1 MAVEAPILVVDD
13 DPKIVSLICLYLERE
28 GFRTISAPDGQTAL
42 DLASK
47 HHPLLVVLDILLPG
61 LSGYDVCKR
70 LRDSSDVPVIMLT
83 AKVEEED
90 KLAGLTFGAD
100 DYLTKPFSPRELVAR
115 VKAILRRTGVLN
127 ERRPKLHLHGVEVDV
142 DRHRVRVDG
151 QEVYLTAFEFKL
163 LVALMEFPG
172 RVFSRE
178 QLLAQ
183 VYSYDEMY
191 VVDRTID
198 VHIGKL
204 RQKIEKDAARPQRIL
219 TIRGVGYKFREAG
232 NEEWAG

>member
-1 MAVEAPILVVDD
+1 MQQDLKILVVDD
-13 DPKIVSLICLYLERE
+13 DPKIVSLICLYLERD
-28 GFRTISAPDGQTAL
+28 GFTTVSAGDGAHVL
-42 DLASK
+42 DIFTREQ
-47 HHPLLVVLDILLPG
+47 PCLVVLDLMLPHVSG
-61 LSGYDVCKR
+61 LELCRR
-70 LRDSSDVPVIMLT
+70 LRERADVPVLMLT
-83 AKVEEED
+83 AKIEEED
-90 KLAGLTFGAD
+90 KLAGLSLGAD
-100 DYLTKPFSPRELVAR
+100 DYMTKPFSPRELGAR
-115 VKAILRRTGVLN
+115 VRAILRRTGILN
-127 ERRPKLHLHGVEVDV
+127 ERRPKLNLHGIEVDM
-142 DRHRVRVDG
+142 DKHRVKVEG
-151 QEVYLTAFEFKL
+151 KEVYLTAFEFKL

-183 VYSYDEMY
+183 VYAYDEMY

-204 RQKIEKDAARPQRIL
+204 RQKVELDAARPERIL

>member
-1 MAVEAPILVVDD
+1 MAQDAPILVVDD

-28 GFRTISAPDGQTAL
+28 GFRTVSAAEGAAAFDLVTKHRPCLIVL
-42 DLASK
+42 DLM
-47 HHPLLVVLDILLPG
+47 LPG
-61 LSGYDVCKR
+61 VSGMEICRR
-70 LRDSSDVPVIMLT
+70 LRERNDTPVLMLT

-90 KLAGLTFGAD
+90 KLAGLAVGAD
-100 DYLTKPFSPRELVAR
+100 DYMTKPFSPRELVAR

-127 ERRPKLHLHGVEVDV
+127 ERRPRLSLHGVEVDL
-142 DRHRVRVDG
+142 DRHRVKVEG
-151 QEVYLTAFEFKL
+151 EEVYLTAFEFKL

-172 RVFSRE
+172 RVFGRE

-204 RQKIEKDAARPQRIL
+204 RQKVETDPTRPERIL
-219 TIRGVGYKFREAG
+219 TVRGVGYKFREAG
-232 NEEWAG
+232 NVEWTS

>member
-1 MAVEAPILVVDD
+1 MPQEPPVLVVDD

-28 GFRTISAPDGQTAL
+28 GFATVCGGDGEEAMVLAMQHHPQLIVL
-42 DLASK
+42 DLM
-47 HHPLLVVLDILLPG
+47 LPG
-61 LSGYDVCKR
+61 LSGTEVCRR
-70 LRDSSDVPVIMLT
+70 LRERSDVPILMLT

-90 KLAGLTFGAD
+90 KLHGLALGAD
-100 DYLTKPFSPRELVAR
+100 DYMTKPFSPREVVAR
-115 VKAILRRTGVLN
+115 VKAILRRTGTRS
-127 ERRPKLHLHGVEVDV
+127 ERRPRLSLHGVEVDR
-142 DRHRVRVDG
+142 DRHRVQVDG
-151 QEVYLTAFEFKL
+151 REVYLTAFEFKL

-183 VYSYDEMY
+183 VYTYDEMY

-198 VHIGKL
+198 VHVGKL
-204 RQKIEKDAARPQRIL
+204 RQKIEVDPTRPERII
-219 TIRGVGYKFREAG
+219 TVRGVGYKFREAG

>member
-1 MAVEAPILVVDD
+1 MPQDAPILVVDD

-28 GFRTISAPDGQTAL
+28 GFKTVSATDGTAAL
-42 DLASK
+42 DEVARQR
-47 HHPLLVVLDILLPG
+47 PCLVVLDLMLPG
-61 LSGYDVCKR
+61 VSGLEVCRR
-70 LRDSSDVPVIMLT
+70 LRERGDTPVLMLT
-83 AKVEEED
+83 AKIEEED
-90 KLAGLTFGAD
+90 KLAGLSIGAD
-100 DYLTKPFSPRELVAR
+100 DYMTKPFSPRELVAR
-115 VKAILRRTGVLN
+115 AKAILRRTGQTG
-127 ERRPKLHLHGVEVDV
+127 ERRPKLMMHGVEVDL
-142 DRHRVRVDG
+142 DRHRVKVDG

-172 RVFSRE
+172 RVFGRD

-204 RQKIEKDAARPQRIL
+204 RQKVETDPARPDRIL
-219 TIRGVGYKFREAG
+219 TVRGVGYKFREAG
-232 NEEWAG
+232 TEEWTG

>member
-1 MAVEAPILVVDD
+1 MAQEAPILVVDD

-28 GFRTISAPDGQTAL
+28 GFSTASAASGPAALELAAKHNPALIVL
-42 DLASK
+42 DLML
-47 HHPLLVVLDILLPG
+47 PELPG
-61 LSGYDVCKR
+61 IEVCKR
-70 LRDSSDVPVIMLT
+70 IRERSDVPVLMLT

-90 KLAGLTFGAD
+90 KLAGLAIGAD
-100 DYLTKPFSPRELVAR
+100 DYMTKPFSPRELVAR
-115 VKAILRRTGVLN
+115 VKAILRRTGARQ
-127 ERRPKLHLHGVEVDV
+127 ERRPKLALHGVEVDL
-142 DRHRVRVDG
+142 DRHRVSVDG
-151 QEVYLTAFEFKL
+151 TEVYLTAFEFKL

-172 RVFSRE
+172 RVFTRE

-183 VYSYDEMY
+183 VYSYEELY

-204 RQKIEKDAARPQRIL
+204 RQKLEADPARPERIL